1 MDKKGSENSKF
12 SGLSLPKT
20 KKGAIELSITGVIVL
35 IIAITVLGLILN
47 FVREY
52 FIKVEPVIKK
62 SFDELKE
69 DVYKKM
75 KTGKDLEFSGG
86 EILRVSG
93 GAQEEALG
101 IRNTLSSEN
110 PICHRVEFVCKRAF
124 TGEGCDN
131 TLVGGR
137 SLDGKLADKEWFSTQ
152 DDWDID
158 AKEAQV
164 KPVDVKL
171 EEVRPGKYSMV
182 LNVYRANGDCEKSDF
197 AADAK
202 PWKDHKFTLDV
213 QAD

>member
-1 MDKKGSENSKF
+1 MN
-12 SGLSLPKT
+12 

-52 FIKVEPVIKK
+52 FIKVQPVIQK

-86 EILRVSG
+86 EVLRVSG

-101 IRNTLSSEN
+101 IRNTLSSEK
-110 PICHRVEFVCKRAF
+110 PICHRVEFICLRPLSGSASR
-124 TGEGCDN
+124 EGCDN
-131 TLVGGR
+131 NLVGGR
-137 SLDGKLADKEWFSTQ
+137 SPSNSLPDNEWFSTQ

-158 AKEAQV
+158 AKEVQV

-182 LNVYRANGDCEKSDF
+182 LNVYRGSGNCAEPGF
-197 AADAK
+197 AVDAK